1 MREDKMT
8 DNKLLKFTGC
18 SKPERHD
25 SKSLMSYTDDQADV
39 SSEMVIE
46 VPILGTNCG

>member
-1 MREDKMT
+1 MT

-39 SSEMVIE
+39 SSEMFIE